1 MSDYAERLSAAN
13 QSLRFTNIR
22 GKEYAEVNQRIL
34 AFWSLFPTGRIITD
48 KTMDDGQRCEF
59 KCYVFRDEEDE
70 KPTTTGHA
78 YEVKQG
84 NVNSASYVENCET
97 SAIGRALGLLG
108 IGATTAI
115 ASADEVLNAIAQQEA
130 AQSQSKPRNQ
140 QRGAN
145 TQQQRQA
152 PATGQQQAPDRKQ
165 TFAHIAELK
174 MRAMEQGVKEEG
186 INSWFEAKFGKVGMN
201 RLTNIQLTEVVHY
214 LETIVR
220 DSADRHLLKA
230 NGEQTAEQTP
240 SKTEANDNEG
250 EDK

>member
-22 GKEYAEVNQRIL
+22 GKKYAEVNQRIL
-34 AFWSLFPTGRIITD
+34 VFWSLFPAGRIITD

-84 NVNSASYVENCET
+84 NVNSTSYVENCET
-97 SAIGRALGLLG
+97 SAIGRALELLG

-130 AQSQSKPRNQ
+130 ASNARRQ
-140 QRGAN
+140 QTP
-145 TQQQRQA
+145 TQTPKQPQTPQKQA
-152 PATGQQQAPDRKQ
+152 PAGSRKEMF
-165 TFAHIAELK
+165 TNITRLK
-174 MRAMEQGVKEEG
+174 MQAMEQGVKEEG

-201 RLTNIQLTEVVHY
+201 RLTNEQLREVTDY

-220 DSADRHLLKA
+220 DSADMHLVKGA
-230 NGEQTAEQTP
+230 GNV
-240 SKTEANDNEG
+240 D
-250 EDK
+250 